1 MGARFIEIQTISKQ
15 NFMVWYLE
23 AQCHDDTHDRRQFG
37 DVDRIITVKDGH
49 VFEGEHIEQVEV
61 TI

>member
-1 MGARFIEIQTISKQ
+1 MKKMAKELNQTFI
-15 NFMVWYLE
+15 VV
-23 AQCHDDTHDRRQFG
+23 THDRKQFG

-49 VFEGEHIEQVEV
+49 VFEGEHMEQMEV